1 MKYQHPARHRL
12 ISLVSKSSHAIS
24 ISPESIGRLR
34 GFQGSSMIAGT
45 SWIMLTD
52 VVGTSVTRCC
62 NGQTHTH
69 TFAYSNMC
77 LYIMYTCTVCLYIYM
92 CVCVYTSIY
101 QIQPAHTHTRIYTNM
116 QAFLRPKTL
125 GYALHICTL
134 TRCSPSPALLV
145 NLAGPHW
152 HFVTGCGAMGS
163 MVLLG
168 KMSSS
173 WVSNVFNRVSLL

>member
-77 LYIMYTCTVCLYIYM
+77 LHMYYVCICDIYIYISM
-92 CVCVYTSIY
+92 CVC
-101 QIQPAHTHTRIYTNM
+101 IQLHISNTAHAHTHTYMYTNNTNM
-116 QAFLRPKTL
+116 RAFLRLKTL
-125 GYALHICTL
+125 GYAVHICT
-134 TRCSPSPALLV
+134 
-145 NLAGPHW
+145 
-152 HFVTGCGAMGS
+152 
-163 MVLLG
+163 
-168 KMSSS
+168 
-173 WVSNVFNRVSLL
+173 